1 MRAKEEVQ
9 QLNAGV
15 EGLGKGQCG
24 GGMCARGCAGLC
36 CACLPA
42 RSPMCTFL
50 TVCCCCLSSCCDVF
64 ACLQS
69 LVRIPDTLLMAM
81 EFLTLYTPSE
91 HNQVMRWMQW
101 V

>member
-36 CACLPA
+36 CACPLAVPCA
-42 RSPMCTFL
+42 HFDSL
-50 TVCCCCLSSCCDVF
+50 L
-64 ACLQS
+64 LLS
-69 LVRIPDTLLMAM
+69 LVML
-81 EFLTLYTPSE
+81 
-91 HNQVMRWMQW
+91 
-101 V
+101 